1 MCSDE
6 AKDMSLS
13 SQGKSLTGGS
23 QPRGHTIMYIKCDA
37 YRLGT
42 QPCSTESGQYALDAE
57 RTNARRGPDVTIT
70 SQVDGTCLT
79 TIDSDRALPTTAG
92 SNTQCHVARTTCS

>member
-37 YRLGT
+37 YRLG
-42 QPCSTESGQYALDAE
+42 PAA
-57 RTNARRGPDVTIT
+57 V
-70 SQVDGTCLT
+70 SQANMRWML
-79 TIDSDRALPTTAG
+79 SEPT
-92 SNTQCHVARTTCS
+92 